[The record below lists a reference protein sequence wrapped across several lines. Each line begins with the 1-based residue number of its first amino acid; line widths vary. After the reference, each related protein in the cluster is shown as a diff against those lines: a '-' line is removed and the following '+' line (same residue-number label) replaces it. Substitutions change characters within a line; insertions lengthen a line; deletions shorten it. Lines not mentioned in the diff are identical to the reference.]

1 MRHTEIEEVKM
12 TIGEKILFTAA
23 VFIFL
28 MAYAWAL
35 TFAGSLL
42 HVSPGFIGVATLAFT
57 IMWEVRDRR

>member
-1 MRHTEIEEVKM
+1 M

-42 HVSPGFIGVATLAFT
+42 HVSPGFIGVALLAFVV
-57 IMWEVRDRR
+57 MWEVRDRR

>member
-1 MRHTEIEEVKM
+1 M

-35 TFAGSLL
+35 TFAGSLI
-42 HVSPGFIGVATLAFT
+42 HVSPGFIGVAITTFV
-57 IMWEVRDRR
+57 IIWEVRDRR